1 MKLTDITTYRYKHT
15 ARGIVD
21 DINDNINGRVALNPK
36 LQSTHVLYIIKNL
49 FKDRCKTV
57 LEIGTL
63 WGGAMLTMMA
73 SEYKSKFVSMDMFG
87 GFYPDL
93 LGEGNSDQDFGI
105 NTIELVDENIQYNNP
120 YQHEYDLIK
129 GSSHDKEVI
138 DYVKENYPEIDL
150 FFIDGDHT
158 KKGVLQDW
166 KDYSDLI
173 TSGGIVV
180 FDDYWVG
187 EYERVAWKKE
197 DDAGVKWMDVV
208 GAVDEIISSETFTKN
223 WKDVGLFGDKRII
236 ERL

>member
-1 MKLTDITTYRYKHT
+1 MNLTDITSYRYKHT
-15 ARGIVD
+15 ARGIVE
-21 DINDNINGRVALNPK
+21 DINDNINGRVALNDM

-49 FKDRCKTV
+49 LKDKCKTV

-197 DDAGVKWMDVV
+197 DDDGVKWMDVV

>member
-120 YQHEYDLIK
+120 YHLHPDL
-129 GSSHDKEVI
+129 
-138 DYVKENYPEIDL
+138 
-150 FFIDGDHT
+150 
-158 KKGVLQDW
+158 Q
-166 KDYSDLI
+166 
-173 TSGGIVV
+173 
-180 FDDYWVG
+180 YW
-187 EYERVAWKKE
+187 
-197 DDAGVKWMDVV
+197 
-208 GAVDEIISSETFTKN
+208 
-223 WKDVGLFGDKRII
+223 
-236 ERL
+236 

>member
-1 MKLTDITTYRYKHT
+1 MNLTDITNYRYKNT
-15 ARGIVD
+15 ARGIVE
-21 DINDNINGRVALNPK
+21 DINDNINGRVALNNM

-49 FKDRCKTV
+49 LKDKCKTV

-63 WGGAMLTMMA
+63 WGGAMLTMMT

-105 NTIELVDENIQYNNP
+105 NTLELVDENIQYNNP

-138 DYVKENYPEIDL
+138 DYVKENYSKIDL
-150 FFIDGDHT
+150 LFIDGDHS

-173 TSGGIVV
+173 VSGGIVV

-187 EYERVAWKKE
+187 EYERAAWKKE
-197 DDAGVKWMDVV
+197 DDDGVKWMDVV
-208 GAVDEIISSETFTKN
+208 GAVDKIISSKTFTKN
-223 WKDVGLFGDKRII
+223 WKDVGLFGDKKII